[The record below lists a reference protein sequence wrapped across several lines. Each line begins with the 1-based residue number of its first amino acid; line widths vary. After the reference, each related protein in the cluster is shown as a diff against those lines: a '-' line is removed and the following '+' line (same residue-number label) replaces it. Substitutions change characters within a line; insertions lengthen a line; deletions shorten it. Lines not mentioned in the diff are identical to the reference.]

1 MTKTERKQF
10 IFQLAHLG
18 RQILSK
24 EDMCMSG
31 TIERE
36 KINTYEECTKNGISL
51 KYQLFESMIDSEV
64 KLENKAYVYD
74 GASLAGLTFKE
85 FDTIADAVR
94 FALSTSESKVLV
106 KGNVIE
112 YNRYNDES
120 AYYIDEQNK
129 KMMIISL

>member
-10 IFQLAHLG
+10 IFELAHLG

-36 KINTYEECTKNGISL
+36 KINTYEECTKNG
-51 KYQLFESMIDSEV
+51 
-64 KLENKAYVYD
+64 KAYVYD

-106 KGNVIE
+106 NGNVIE